1 MKRGRIALVLV
12 AAVVAVVLIAAGLGR
27 DDASA
32 APAEPTPV
40 LSVSLTRPRVETL
53 PVRVPA
59 SGSIVAWQEASIG
72 ADTEAL
78 RLTEVRV
85 NVGDIVHRGQVLA
98 TFDPALVAADVAEA
112 IAAVAVAQ
120 AEAREADGNARR
132 ATALDGS
139 GAMSKQQIEQYLAAA
154 DVAQARLDA
163 ARATEQRQRK
173 RLAQTRVL
181 APADGIIT
189 VRSATVGAVVPAGQ
203 ELFRMIRDGRL
214 EWRASVAV
222 ADLDV
227 LAPGQDVRIRV
238 PGHDEVRGTLRM
250 IGPDIDTQT
259 RSGLIYVDLPR
270 SDALRAGAFVTGHVD
285 VREAD
290 TLTLPQGAVLLRDGF
305 HYVMRVGP
313 ASDVVAK
320 KVDVGRRIGDR
331 IEIAS
336 GLEAS
341 DAVIAAGLGFLS
353 EGDTVRVVDTANERA
368 AAGVSRVA
376 RSNAEALARS
386 TP

>member
-12 AAVVAVVLIAAGLGR
+12 VAVVAVVLIAAGLGR

-32 APAEPTPV
+32 AAAEPTPV
-40 LSVSLTRPRVETL
+40 LSVSLTRPRVDTL

-59 SGSIVAWQEASIG
+59 SGSIVAWQDASIG

-85 NVGDIVHRGQVLA
+85 NVGDTVRRGQVLA

-120 AEAREADGNARR
+120 AEAREASGNARR

-163 ARATEQRQRK
+163 ARATELRQRK

-181 APADGIIT
+181 APGDGIIT

-227 LAPGQDVRIRV
+227 LAPGQKVRIRM
-238 PGHDEVRGTLRM
+238 PGHDDVCGTLRM

-270 SDALRAGAFVTGHVD
+270 SDVLRAGAFVTGHVD
-285 VREAD
+285 VREAA

-320 KVDVGRRIGDR
+320 KVEIGRRIGDR

-336 GLEAS
+336 GLDAS

-368 AAGVSRVA
+368 DADVSRAA
-376 RSNAEALARS
+376 RANAEALARS
-386 TP
+386 AP

>member
-1 MKRGRIALVLV
+1 MKRGRIALVLTV
-12 AAVVAVVLIAAGLGR
+12 AVVAVVLIAIGVGR
-27 DDASA
+27 DDAAA
-32 APAEPTPV
+32 APAEPAPV
-40 LSVSLTRPRVETL
+40 LSVSLTTPRVETL

-85 NVGDIVHRGQVLA
+85 NVGDTVHRGQVLA
-98 TFDPALVAADVAEA
+98 TFDPALVQADVAEA
-112 IAAVAVAQ
+112 VAAVAVAQ
-120 AEAREADGNARR
+120 AEAREAAGNARR
-132 ATALDGS
+132 ATMLDGS

-154 DVAQARLDA
+154 AVAQARLEA

-181 APADGIIT
+181 APGDGIIT

-214 EWRASVAV
+214 EWRAAVAV
-222 ADLDV
+222 ADLDA
-227 LAPGQDVRIRV
+227 LSPGQDVRIRL
-238 PGHDEVRGTLRM
+238 PGHDDVRGTLRT
-250 IGPDIDTQT
+250 IAPDIDTQT
-259 RSGLIYVDLPR
+259 RSGLVYVDLPR
-270 SDALRAGAFVTGHVD
+270 NGALRAGAFVTGHVD

-320 KVDVGRRIGDR
+320 KVAVGRRIGDR
-331 IEIAS
+331 IEIVS
-336 GLEAS
+336 GLAAT

-353 EGDTVRVVDTANERA
+353 EGDTVRVVETAGERA
-368 AAGVSRVA
+368 DARVSATA
-376 RSNAEALARS
+376 RANAEALARS
-386 TP
+386 AL

>member
-1 MKRGRIALVLV
+1 MKRGRIALVLAV
-12 AAVVAVVLIAAGLGR
+12 AVVAVVLLAAGIGR
-27 DDASA
+27 DDAAA

-85 NVGDIVHRGQVLA
+85 NVGDDVRRGQVLA
-98 TFDPALVAADVAEA
+98 TFDPALVEADAAEA
-112 IAAVAVAQ
+112 AAAVAVAQ
-120 AEAREADGNARR
+120 AESLEAAGNARR
-132 ATALDGS
+132 AEALDGS
-139 GAMSKQQIEQYLAAA
+139 GAMSRQQIEQYLAAA
-154 DVAQARLDA
+154 AVARARLDA

-181 APADGIIT
+181 APSDGVIT
-189 VRSATVGAVVPAGQ
+189 ARSATVGAVVPAGQ
-203 ELFRMIRDGRL
+203 ELFRMIKDGRL
-214 EWRASVAV
+214 EWRAAVAV
-222 ADLDV
+222 ADLDA
-227 LAPGQDVRIRV
+227 LAPGQDVRLQV
-238 PGHDEVRGTLRM
+238 PGHGEVRGTLRM
-250 IGPDIDTQT
+250 VAPDIDTQT
-259 RSGLIYVDLPR
+259 RSGLVYVDLPR

-290 TLTLPQGAVLLRDGF
+290 TLTLPLGAVLLRDGF

-313 ASDVVAK
+313 ASEVVAK
-320 KVDVGRRIGDR
+320 KVVVGRRTGDR

-336 GLEAS
+336 GLAAT
-341 DAVIAAGLGFLS
+341 DAVIAAGLGFLN
-353 EGDTVRVVDTANERA
+353 EGDTVRVVEAARERA
-368 AAGVSRVA
+368 EVRVSAVA

-386 TP
+386 AP

>member
-12 AAVVAVVLIAAGLGR
+12 VAVVAVVLIAVGAGR

-40 LSVSLTRPRVETL
+40 LSVSLTRPSVETL

-78 RLTEVRV
+78 RLTDVRV
-85 NVGDIVHRGQVLA
+85 NVGDSVRRGQVLA
-98 TFDPALVAADVAEA
+98 TFDAALVEADVAEA
-112 IAAVAVAQ
+112 VASVAVAQ
-120 AEAREADGNARR
+120 AEAREAAGNARR
-132 ATALDGS
+132 ATLLDGS
-139 GAMSKQQIEQYLAAA
+139 GAMSRQQIEQYLAAA
-154 DVAQARLDA
+154 AVAQARLEA

-181 APADGIIT
+181 APGDGIIT
-189 VRSATVGAVVPAGQ
+189 VRSATIGAVVPAGQ
-203 ELFRMIRDGRL
+203 ELFRMIKDGRL
-214 EWRASVAV
+214 EWRAAVAV

-238 PGHDEVRGTLRM
+238 PGHGEVRGMLRM
-250 IGPDIDTQT
+250 VAPDIDTQT
-259 RSGLIYVDLPR
+259 RSGMVYVDLPR
-270 SDALRAGAFVTGHVD
+270 NDALRAGAFVTGHVD
-285 VREAD
+285 VREAA

-305 HYVMRVGP
+305 HYVMRLGP

-320 KVDVGRRIGDR
+320 KVVVGRRVGER
-331 IEIAS
+331 IEIVS
-336 GLEAS
+336 GLTAT
-341 DAVIAAGLGFLS
+341 DAVIAAGLGFLN
-353 EGDTVRVVDTANERA
+353 EGDTVRVVEAAGERA
-368 AAGVSRVA
+368 DARVSGTA
-376 RSNAEALARS
+376 RANAEALARS
-386 TP
+386 AL